1 MASTARQSGMPG
13 AQSSEV
19 LATQKEMAVRITA
32 SSSKHDH
39 VRIRGRETAIA
50 VVFMAICSGL

>member
-1 MASTARQSGMPG
+1 MASTARQSGMQG

-32 SSSKHDH
+32 ISSKHDH
-39 VRIRGRETAIA
+39 VRIRGRETTIA
-50 VVFMAICSGL
+50 VVFMASCSGL

>member
-1 MASTARQSGMPG
+1 MPG

-50 VVFMAICSGL
+50 VVFMASCLGL